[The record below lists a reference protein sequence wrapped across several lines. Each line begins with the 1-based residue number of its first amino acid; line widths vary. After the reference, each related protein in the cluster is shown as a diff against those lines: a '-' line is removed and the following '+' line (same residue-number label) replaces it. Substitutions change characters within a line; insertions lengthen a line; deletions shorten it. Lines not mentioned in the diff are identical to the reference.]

1 MKTKIIFY
9 TILSLILIVFTST
22 LVFAKDA
29 YLDSCSGTKLN
40 YNSAKK
46 ACKSG
51 KYPGQTIVTCKNNG
65 KQTDKRTCNSD
76 GEKKGVYLD
85 NCGGPAT
92 GFNDLKKACKSEDYF
107 GELLVKC
114 KKGEVKKRMQCEAAD
129 KDDDKVVIFKD
140 KCGSDETVEGR
151 NLLKACKNNTG
162 TVLVKCKRKGKGTFW
177 KEKKSRYCQG
187 KKDRFKIRNCSPTER
202 DTLISDYELAEA
214 RVDVVLG
221 ELENELEHNQDMD
234 KKLRKK
240 MEKVRKKLE
249 KIQRAM
255 DRPRTYVCKANK
267 NLCGKSVAHTLP
279 TGKKVKIC
287 DEYFKKQ
294 LQIERAS
301 IIVHEISHHKTQTTD
316 KGEEHVIH
324 TNDPSTDQTCA
335 DANLSKA
342 ANNFHNQAEY
352 YEHIIECGLYIPQ

>member
-1 MKTKIIFY
+1 MKY
-9 TILSLILIVFTST
+9 
-22 LVFAKDA
+22 D
-29 YLDSCSGTKLN
+29 
-40 YNSAKK
+40 SAKK

-51 KYPGQTIVTCKNNG
+51 NYPGQTIFTSKKNG
-65 KQTDKRTCNSD
+65 KRTDKRICNSD

-85 NCGGPAT
+85 TYAGLET
-92 GFNDLKKACKSEDYF
+92 GFKDLKKACKSEDYF
-107 GELLVKC
+107 GKLLVKC
-114 KKGEVKKRMQCEAAD
+114 KKGEEKKRMQCEAAD
-129 KDDDKVVIFKD
+129 KDDDKVVIFKN
-140 KCGSDETVEGR
+140 KCGSDKTFEGR
-151 NLLKACKNNTG
+151 NLKKACKNNTG

-177 KEKKSRYCQG
+177 KEKKSLYCQG
-187 KKDRFKIRNCSPTER
+187 KKDRFKFKSCSPAER
-202 DTLISDYELAEA
+202 ETLINDYELAEA

-221 ELENELEHNQDMD
+221 ELEYELEHNQDMD

-267 NLCGKSVAHTLP
+267 NMCGKAVAHTLP
-279 TGKKVKIC
+279 TGKKVKVC
-287 DEYFKKQ
+287 DEYFAKT

-301 IIVHEISHHKTQTTD
+301 IIVHEISHHDTQTPD
-316 KGEEHVIH
+316 KGVEHVIH
-324 TNDPSTDQTCA
+324 TNNPNTDQTCA

-342 ANNFHNQAEY
+342 ANKFHKQAEY